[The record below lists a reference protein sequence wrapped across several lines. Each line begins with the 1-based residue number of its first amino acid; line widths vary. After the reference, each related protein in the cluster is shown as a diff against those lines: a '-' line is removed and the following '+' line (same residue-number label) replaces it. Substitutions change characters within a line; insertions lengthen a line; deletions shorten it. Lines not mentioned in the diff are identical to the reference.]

1 MAENDDDSQEK
12 SEEPSQRRLEKA
24 REDGQILTSKE
35 VMVFATTF
43 SGMMIFAASALLL
56 PQILDGWR
64 GWFQLNPAEALLD
77 QIGTRVAEA
86 TTVFIVASLIFG
98 VPLLIVTLVTQGFV
112 GGLNFATKAMAFK
125 GSRINPI
132 AGLGRIFSI
141 KGLMEL
147 VKSVL
152 KVVLLGAV
160 AVFVLWQLLPSML
173 VLSSAGL
180 ASASAQLFRNLL
192 LLLAATVVL
201 LAMIAVLDFF
211 WSRHQHLEKLR
222 MSRKDMRDEHKETEG
237 SPEIKSRIRR
247 LQIEATRRA
256 AQSAQ
261 ALEKVAEAR
270 VIVTNPTH
278 FAVALKYD
286 AGDAGAPI
294 VLAMGRGRMAEMI
307 IARGEA
313 AGVTVLRSPLLAR
326 ALFFTSEI
334 GQEISEKLYTAV
346 AAVLAYVYRID
357 RGEDLE
363 QPEIDLPPELRFAE
377 DGRPLEGRG

>member
-12 SEEPSQRRLEKA
+12 SEEPSQRRLDKA
-24 REDGQILTSKE
+24 LEDGQILTSKE
-35 VMVFATTF
+35 VMVFASTF
-43 SGMMIFAASALLL
+43 SGMMIVAASALLV
-56 PQILDGWR
+56 PQVLEGWR

-77 QIGTRVAEA
+77 QIDARVAEA

-98 VPLLIVTLVTQGFV
+98 VPLLIVTLVAQGFV
-112 GGLNFATKAMAFK
+112 GGLNFAAKAMAFK

-152 KVVLLGAV
+152 KVVLLGA
-160 AVFVLWQLLPSML
+160 ASAFVLWQLLPSML

-192 LLLAATVVL
+192 LLLAATVVV

>member
-1 MAENDDDSQEK
+1 VAENDDDSQEK

>member
-1 MAENDDDSQEK
+1 VAENDDDSQEK
-12 SEEPSQRRLEKA
+12 SEEPSQRRLDKA
-24 REDGQILTSKE
+24 LEDGQILTSKE
-35 VMVFATTF
+35 VMVFASTF
-43 SGMMIFAASALLL
+43 SGMMIVAASALLV
-56 PQILDGWR
+56 PQVLEGWR

-77 QIGTRVAEA
+77 QIGARVAEA

-98 VPLLIVTLVTQGFV
+98 VPLLIVTLVAQGFV
-112 GGLNFATKAMAFK
+112 GGLNFAAKAMAFK

-152 KVVLLGAV
+152 KVVLLGA
-160 AVFVLWQLLPSML
+160 ASAFVLWQLLPSML

-192 LLLAATVVL
+192 LLLAATVVV

>member
-12 SEEPSQRRLEKA
+12 SEEPSQRRLDKA
-24 REDGQILTSKE
+24 LEDGQILTSKE
-35 VMVFATTF
+35 VMVFASTF
-43 SGMMIFAASALLL
+43 SGMMIVAASALLV
-56 PQILDGWR
+56 PQVLEGWR

-77 QIGTRVAEA
+77 QIDARVAEA

-98 VPLLIVTLVTQGFV
+98 VPLLIVTLVAQGFV
-112 GGLNFATKAMAFK
+112 GGLNFAVKAMAFK

-152 KVVLLGAV
+152 KVVLLGA
-160 AVFVLWQLLPSML
+160 ASAFVLWQLLPSML

-192 LLLAATVVL
+192 LLLAATVVV

>member
-24 REDGQILTSKE
+24 IEDGQILTSKE
-35 VMVFATTF
+35 VMVFASTF
-43 SGMMIFAASALLL
+43 SGLMIVAAAALLV

-64 GWFQLNPAEALLD
+64 GWFQLNPAESLLD
-77 QIGTRVAEA
+77 QIGARVSEA
-86 TTVFIVASLIFG
+86 TTVFILASLVFG
-98 VPLLIVTLVTQGFV
+98 LPLLIVTLITQGFV
-112 GGLNFATKAMAFK
+112 GGLHFASKAMAFK

-152 KVVLLGAV
+152 KVGLLGA
-160 AVFVLWQLLPSML
+160 ASAFVLWQLLPSML

-180 ASASAQLFRNLL
+180 ASASEQLFRNLL
-192 LLLAATVVL
+192 LLLAAAAVV
-201 LAMIAVLDFF
+201 LAMIAALDFF

-286 AGDAGAPI
+286 AGDAGAPV

-326 ALFFTSEI
+326 ALFFTSEM

-377 DGRPLEGRG
+377 DGRPLGEGA

>member
-1 MAENDDDSQEK
+1 VAENDDDSQEK
-12 SEEPSQRRLEKA
+12 SEEPSQRRLDKA
-24 REDGQILTSKE
+24 LEDGQILTSKE
-35 VMVFATTF
+35 VMVFASTF
-43 SGMMIFAASALLL
+43 SGMMIVAASALLV
-56 PQILDGWR
+56 PQVLEGWR

-77 QIGTRVAEA
+77 QIDARVAEA

-98 VPLLIVTLVTQGFV
+98 VPLLIVTLVAQGFV
-112 GGLNFATKAMAFK
+112 GGLNFAAKAMAFK

-152 KVVLLGAV
+152 KVVLLGA
-160 AVFVLWQLLPSML
+160 ASAFVLWQLLPSML

-192 LLLAATVVL
+192 LLLAATVVV

>member
-1 MAENDDDSQEK
+1 MAENDDSQEK
-12 SEEPSQRRLEKA
+12 TEEPSQRRLEKA
-24 REDGQILTSKE
+24 LEDGQILTSKE
-35 VMVFATTF
+35 VMVFASTF
-43 SGMMIFAASALLL
+43 SGMLLFGAVTMMV
-56 PQILDGWR
+56 PQVLEGWR
-64 GWFQLNPAEALLD
+64 GWFQLNPAESLID
-77 QIGTRVAEA
+77 QIGARVSEA
-86 TTVFIVASLIFG
+86 TTVFLVASLIFG
-98 VPLLIVTLVTQGFV
+98 VPLLIVALVTQGLV
-112 GGLNFATKAMAFK
+112 GGLHFAAKAMEFK
-125 GSRINPI
+125 GSRIDPI

-152 KVVLLGAV
+152 KVALLGA
-160 AVFVLWQLLPSML
+160 ATAFALWALLPSML

-180 ASASAQLFRNLL
+180 ASASEQIFVNVLL
-192 LLLAATVVL
+192 VLAAAVCVL
-201 LAMIAVLDFF
+201 GLIAVLDFF
-211 WSRHQHLEKLR
+211 WSRYQHFEKLR
-222 MSRKDMRDEHKETEG
+222 MSRKDMRDENKETEG
-237 SPEIKSRIRR
+237 SPEIKARIRR

-256 AQSAQ
+256 VQSAQ